1 MNFMRLITVATALL
15 VAPVAHASTLHSD
28 TGTVSFDSGALSF
41 AGDSFSNAL
50 DIIVSLSGTG
60 ELSDPTDF
68 DFAFLSEA
76 FESVLGRALSI
87 SSVFDAVGEDSITLS
102 FTPTTDDTGTY
113 PDPFWV
119 VLTGQFGTGF
129 DAFTG
134 TDSGFAT
141 VETVEPLSEIP
152 LPASMLLLAAAIG
165 VLRLR
170 RRP

>member
-15 VAPVAHASTLHSD
+15 VAPVAHASTLYSD

-41 AGDSFSNAL
+41 AGDSFSTHL
-50 DIIVSLSGTG
+50 FDIIVSLSGTG
-60 ELSDPTDF
+60 ELNDPSDF
-68 DFAFLSEA
+68 DFALSSPDDDV
-76 FESVLGRALSI
+76 FGRALSI

-129 DAFTG
+129 DAFTV

-152 LPASMLLLAAAIG
+152 LPASMLLLAAALG

-170 RRP
+170 RRT